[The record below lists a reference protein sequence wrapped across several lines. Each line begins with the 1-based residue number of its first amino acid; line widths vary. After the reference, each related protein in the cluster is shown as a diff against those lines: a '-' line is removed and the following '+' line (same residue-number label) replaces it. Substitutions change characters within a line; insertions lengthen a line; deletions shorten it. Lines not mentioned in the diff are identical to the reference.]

1 MSVCMQIK
9 NMKNNIKRKKL
20 AIETAITSVVVL
32 FALASNI
39 QGHNIQIAIA
49 AKKNSSGDSAAITTI
64 TATATSSTS
73 DPNQTSSPSVAS
85 SSSFATDEAIK
96 LVLTMR
102 DLWVDHTGW
111 TRNYIISFVGG
122 LPDTTLVAER
132 LLKNQEDIGNVI
144 KPFYGTK
151 AAAKLTNLLKGHIT
165 GAVELLNAAKA
176 GNTTVAA
183 AAEKEWYENADQI
196 ATFLSNANPYWSKE
210 ALKNMLDNHLALTK
224 TEAVARLTGNYTAD
238 IATYDKVSQEANMM
252 SDALV
257 DGIVKQ
263 FPNKF
268 SKTSIITTSSPS
280 FLLLQPKAYR
290 V

>member
-49 AKKNSSGDSAAITTI
+49 AKKNNSGNNATITTV

-73 DPNQTSSPSVAS
+73 DPNQMSSHRAAS
-85 SSSFATDEAIK
+85 SSSFATYEATK
-96 LVLTMR
+96 LVLTLR

-238 IATYDKVSQEANMM
+238 IATYDKVRQEANVM

-268 SKTSIITTSSPS
+268 SQTNIITTSSPS
-280 FLLLQPKAYR
+280 SLLLQPKA
-290 V
+290 